1 MQMDNERG
9 DSGRFPV
16 CQHHL
21 TRMPSEDSE
30 AGQMPSD
37 DELYYLSELFKVFGD
52 QTRVKIL
59 YTLMEGKEMCVQD
72 IADSIGMSQSSVS
85 HQLRVLKQS
94 QLVKFR
100 RDGRTICYSLADHH
114 VFTILNQGLE
124 HIQE

>member
-1 MQMDNERG
+1 
-9 DSGRFPV
+9 
-16 CQHHL
+16 
-21 TRMPSEDSE
+21 
-30 AGQMPSD
+30 MPSD

-59 YTLMEGKEMCVQD
+59 YTLLEGERCVQD
-72 IADSIGMSQSSVS
+72 IADSINMSQSSVS

-100 RDGRTICYSLADHH
+100 RDGRTIYYSLADNH
-114 VFTILNQGLE
+114 VCTIMNQGLE

>member
-1 MQMDNERG
+1 
-9 DSGRFPV
+9 
-16 CQHHL
+16 
-21 TRMPSEDSE
+21 
-30 AGQMPSD
+30 MPSD

-59 YTLMEGKEMCVQD
+59 YTLLEGERCVQD
-72 IADSIGMSQSSVS
+72 IADSINMSQSSVS

-100 RDGRTICYSLADHH
+100 RDGRTIYYSLADDH
-114 VFTILNQGLE
+114 VCTIMNQGLE

>member
-1 MQMDNERG
+1 MI
-9 DSGRFPV
+9 
-16 CQHHL
+16 
-21 TRMPSEDSE
+21 
-30 AGQMPSD
+30 PSD
-37 DELYYLSELFKVFGD
+37 DELYYLSELFKIFGD

-59 YTLMEGKEMCVQD
+59 YTLLDGEMCVQD

-100 RDGRTICYSLADHH
+100 RDGRTVYYSLADQH
-114 VFTILNQGLE
+114 VCTIMNQGLE

>member
-1 MQMDNERG
+1 MI
-9 DSGRFPV
+9 
-16 CQHHL
+16 
-21 TRMPSEDSE
+21 
-30 AGQMPSD
+30 PSD
-37 DELYYLSELFKVFGD
+37 DELYYLSELFKIFGD

-59 YTLMEGKEMCVQD
+59 YTLLDGEMCVQD

-100 RDGRTICYSLADHH
+100 RDGRTIYYTLADQH
-114 VFTILNQGLE
+114 VCTIMNQGLE

>member
-1 MQMDNERG
+1 
-9 DSGRFPV
+9 
-16 CQHHL
+16 
-21 TRMPSEDSE
+21 
-30 AGQMPSD
+30 MPSD

-59 YTLMEGKEMCVQD
+59 YTLLEGERCVQD

-94 QLVKFR
+94 QLVRFR
-100 RDGRTICYSLADHH
+100 REGRTIYYGLADDH
-114 VFTILNQGLE
+114 VCTIMNQGLE